1 MNNGF
6 SYIDIGTLD
15 GYKLSLREDL
25 SSKSLLL
32 KMPYRLLWNGVQRE
46 GTNPKHMNERIDFE
60 HIFTP
65 QGMLGHVSKHP
76 NLDFLMNIFNI
87 PRVYSVSGFGTW
99 NVGQHTVAVAFLVLY
114 WSAFNS
120 YPQEKRD
127 RLVTLALMHDVHE
140 AVIGDILPFFKTA
153 PVKEA
158 IDTIQRDILHAFSI
172 EEDQTLHEELKLL
185 DMIGF
190 LYEISQS
197 SPRGIDPSK
206 RKLIKKMYARQK
218 ADILAYAEKTS
229 IENQKVKDFLQYMKL

>member
-1 MNNGF
+1 MATQEDGVTTGMDEH
-6 SYIDIGTLD
+6 ID
-15 GYKLSLREDL
+15 Y
-25 SSKSLLL
+25 
-32 KMPYRLLWNGVQRE
+32 
-46 GTNPKHMNERIDFE
+46 E

-65 QGMLGHVSKHP
+65 QGMLGQVSKNP

-114 WSAFNS
+114 WSAYNA

-140 AVIGDILPFFKTA
+140 AVIGDILPYFKTA
-153 PVKEA
+153 AVKEA
-158 IDTIQRDILHAFSI
+158 IDTIQSDILQAFRI
-172 EEDQTLHEELKLL
+172 EEDQTLHAELKLL

-190 LYEISQS
+190 LYEIGQS

-206 RKLIKKMYARQK
+206 RKLIKQMYARQK
-218 ADILAYAEKTS
+218 DEIVAYAEKVE
-229 IENQKVKDFLQYMKL
+229 IDREQVNAFLASMKL